1 MGRFVN
7 GITTGAIIGAAVGM
21 MVVPQ
26 LDRSTRKRIR
36 RSGKMAMNMAGDI
49 YESMMNLKK

>member
-7 GITTGAIIGAAVGM
+7 GITTGVFIGATVGM

-26 LDRSTRKRIR
+26 LDRSTRKKIR
-36 RSGKMAMNMAGDI
+36 RSGKMAMNIAGDV
-49 YESMMNLKK
+49 YESMMNLKR